1 MTMAWTN
8 LGWWIT
14 YFGGCFTQLAFQKGC
29 FKLLTPKMWGS
40 TWWTGKSQTWCH
52 LGILPNFPQ
61 LFPKLPPEEV
71 FPPGLLAQLDSRSP
85 PKSAV
90 EICKNSDL
98 RKRKSQGLIEMKIPS
113 FGEFWEERHPIE
125 LLQHC
130 RTGALS
136 IPFHDSAWGSSL
148 FFLWETPLGHIL
160 GLGWRST
167 KPSNENCQSGIRGGE
182 GHMVM
187 ELTVVQKI
195 WPSNLGFGW

>member
-1 MTMAWTN
+1 MNHLFWGMFYPACIPERLLQIVDSQDVGFHMMDGKIPN
-8 LGWWIT
+8 LM
-14 YFGGCFTQLAFQKGC
+14 
-29 FKLLTPKMWGS
+29 P
-40 TWWTGKSQTWCH
+40 
-52 LGILPNFPQ
+52 LGISPNFPQ

-113 FGEFWEERHPIE
+113 FGEFWEERHPIK

-130 RTGALS
+130 RTGAIS

-148 FFLWETPLGHIL
+148 FFLWEKPLGHIL

-182 GHMVM
+182 GHVVM